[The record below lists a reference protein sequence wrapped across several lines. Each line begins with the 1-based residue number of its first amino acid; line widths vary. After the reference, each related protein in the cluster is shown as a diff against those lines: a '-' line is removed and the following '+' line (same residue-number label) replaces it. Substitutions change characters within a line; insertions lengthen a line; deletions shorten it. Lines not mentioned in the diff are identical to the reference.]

1 MLLRG
6 CAAALAHAITR
17 PVQVLCV
24 CVFGGKKAALLVHDK
39 VELQLIR
46 TWRAVVQ
53 LGWVRRLSRTLTM

>member
-6 CAAALAHAITR
+6 CGACPRDHPPGASS
-17 PVQVLCV
+17 VCV
-24 CVFGGKKAALLVHDK
+24 CVGGKKAALLVHDK
-39 VELQLIR
+39 VELQFIR